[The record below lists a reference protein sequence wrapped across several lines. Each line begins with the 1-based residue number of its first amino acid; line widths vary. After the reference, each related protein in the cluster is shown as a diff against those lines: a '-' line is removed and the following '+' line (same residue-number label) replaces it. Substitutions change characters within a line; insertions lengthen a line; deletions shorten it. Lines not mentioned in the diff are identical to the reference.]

1 MLSEKT
7 ELEFLITV
15 DRSSDL
21 NQRQVSD
28 DLGYSLGKVNYC
40 IKALVER
47 GFIKVSNFKNSD
59 NKLAYSYLLTPSGMM
74 RKTKL
79 IKQFIKRKRKEYEL
93 LENELESVEL
103 TELVV

>member
-21 NQRQVSD
+21 NQRKVSD

-93 LENELESVEL
+93 LENELESVKL